1 MNECIRP
8 VMADNPGKSFPTSAR
23 DGSPPSRSTHYCPQ
37 PSMPAPWG
45 TPCTKAPMA
54 VNAGF
59 PITSGSK
66 SMCPTSKGWSPNL
79 DSHAVGH
86 RTHRF
91 GIHGQLKAY
100 RELRVSTLFLVRHGE
115 TDWNRSGQ
123 IMGEQPVPMNQNGE
137 AQVKRLATFLKSRS
151 IHALY
156 SSPVVRALQTAEI
169 LASALQ
175 VPVTADR
182 GLTEIN
188 VGEWE
193 GRYWK
198 HLTDEFARQQFYTRP
213 EEARPPGGETLSEVQ
228 TRAVAAVERA
238 RTREGADRLL
248 FVSHA
253 DVVRTILAHYLRLD
267 LKTVRQLRI
276 DHASLTALEING
288 TLADLLFLNYTTDPG
303 SLS

>member
-1 MNECIRP
+1 
-8 VMADNPGKSFPTSAR
+8 
-23 DGSPPSRSTHYCPQ
+23 
-37 PSMPAPWG
+37 
-45 TPCTKAPMA
+45 
-54 VNAGF
+54 
-59 PITSGSK
+59 
-66 SMCPTSKGWSPNL
+66 
-79 DSHAVGH
+79 
-86 RTHRF
+86 
-91 GIHGQLKAY
+91 LKAY

-123 IMGEQPVPMNQNGE
+123 IMGEQPVPMNENGE
-137 AQVKRLATFLKSRS
+137 AQVKRLATFLQSRS

-156 SSPVVRALQTAEI
+156 SSPVARALQTAEI

-193 GRYWK
+193 GQYWK